1 MAHSPMRD
9 SIHIGGRSDWIYEH
23 AFCIGRNPFLV
34 GADSRGP
41 YGDCPLDKVRIQKTR
56 KVSTRSIPD
65 LKVVEIASRPG
76 PDGEDRLRRLF
87 TLLVNLVSADQATS
101 PRK

>member
-1 MAHSPMRD
+1 MAHSPVRD

-23 AFCIGRNPFLV
+23 AFCIGRNLFLV
-34 GADSRGP
+34 GTDSRGP
-41 YGDCPLDKVRIQKTR
+41 FGDCPVDKVRIQKTR
-56 KVSTRSIPD
+56 KVSSRGIPD

-87 TLLVNLVSADQATS
+87 TLLVNLASADQAPTL
-101 PRK
+101 RK